1 MVHIRDVAMRHVP
14 RYMLRGPGEVG
25 ATVKLDESDSHHLT
39 RVMRRRVGDA
49 LELIDG
55 HGGIWEAILSEAGP
69 LASATLIAHRDGP
82 PAPRVVLAVG
92 ITEAGRL
99 DLVVEKATELGVGQI
114 VVFSS
119 ARARR
124 IPDAD
129 AWTRRFARFTRVAEA
144 AARQSGRAA
153 LPQLRGVVPF
163 HEVIEEIPHGAGLI
177 IDPRGDLSLTQALAG
192 PAARAQS
199 AHLLVGPEAGFSG
212 EELAAALDHG
222 ITAASIGFAILRTE
236 TAAIASV
243 ALALSAR
250 GAMEPRVESKEAISP
265 T

>member
-1 MVHIRDVAMRHVP
+1 MVHVRDVWVRHVP
-14 RYMLRGPGEVG
+14 RYMLRVPGEVG
-25 ATVKLDESDSHHLT
+25 VTVRLDESDSHHLT

-55 HGGIWEAILSEAGP
+55 DGGIWQATLSEAGP
-69 LASATLIAHRDGP
+69 PVSATLIARRDGP
-82 PAPRVVLAVG
+82 PGPGVVLAVG
-92 ITEAGRL
+92 ITEAGRQ
-99 DLVVEKATELGVGQI
+99 DLVVEKATELGVEQI

-124 IPDAD
+124 VPDAD
-129 AWTRRFARFTRVAEA
+129 AWSRRSARFARVTEA

-163 HEVIEEIPHGAGLI
+163 GEVIEEIPHGAGLI

-192 PAARAQS
+192 PAGRAES
-199 AHLLVGPEAGFSG
+199 THLLVGPEAGFAG
-212 EELAAALDHG
+212 QELSAAVDRG
-222 ITAASIGFAILRTE
+222 IVAASIGSAILRTE

-250 GAMEPRVESKEAISP
+250 GALEPRVEPKEAVSP